1 MQMVIA
7 ATRRSA
13 GPESRFAEAILV
25 LAGMAS
31 GAGFGFVVGLVGW
44 LMGPDLRTWFAA
56 AALLALL
63 MSSIVRPTPIEL
75 KRQTR
80 HSWMTYQDWRTAL
93 LTGAELGPG
102 LLTRIGFWAW
112 FAVPVSAFAIGSPVS
127 GAIVWAVYAGA
138 RLLTASVIR
147 SQELN
152 DSLIWAVPRIG
163 RYANILHVVPL
174 GIAGTLM
181 VQSAVS

>member
-102 LLTRIGFWAW
+102 
-112 FAVPVSAFAIGSPVS
+112 
-127 GAIVWAVYAGA
+127 
-138 RLLTASVIR
+138 
-147 SQELN
+147 Q
-152 DSLIWAVPRIG
+152 
-163 RYANILHVVPL
+163 
-174 GIAGTLM
+174 
-181 VQSAVS
+181 